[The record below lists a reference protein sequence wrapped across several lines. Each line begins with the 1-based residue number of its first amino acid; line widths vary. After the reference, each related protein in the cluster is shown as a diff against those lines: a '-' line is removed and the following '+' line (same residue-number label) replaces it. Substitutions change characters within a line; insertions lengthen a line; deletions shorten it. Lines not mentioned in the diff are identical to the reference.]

1 MLNIFGGNHEEIGS
15 TDKNLIFKTQGKIRI
30 QWGKKF
36 IDLLDNDGNI
46 NCGLKNIISTVS
58 SEDSIKKDGFYYLDG
73 ALIACVGGKKII
85 ISSESGNT
93 FVSFLVE
100 QDTTDEQKQ
109 LAQKNIG
116 FYYDTKK
123 DINITNGIAYVE
135 DEGTLYIINNGN
147 ISQFSASIPNPYPK
161 QFVINKEDQ
170 TSKGSLIITG
180 SGETN
185 GLMFDTL
192 SIFSDN
198 GAIYKSNVHKFFSG
212 DDEIVQITN
221 DGVITKSIQS
231 ENASSLS
238 GYRIYNN
245 KGKYILDI
253 DSINVRDGLNISPNI
268 YPLEYYPNKN
278 IITNTKNIED
288 SKVKCYLKYINTY
301 KVGDTLL
308 VYDPLNLKEIEL
320 NILESAE
327 NYITT
332 NNIEISN
339 LSNVKC
345 DLINED
351 LAIGNI
357 KTKYNSKNVGI
368 ISKQNIFY
376 STKFDKEGS
385 GDKIYPFYSNTLYEE
400 LEPNIEKYNYV
411 IPPIGLIKKL
421 QLVHS
426 AEYIKKDKKIYFKD
440 YSGNNLFTIDATD
453 FIKDGMVSNVYVE
466 RKNLY
471 ITFNTDAGKDT
482 ITIPISKIFDS
493 SKYYTKLEIDS
504 MISSSSA
511 SSTPIGTILMWPG
524 SNLPEGYLICNGG
537 TFNKEECPELY
548 NILGSNKLP
557 DLRDRFIVGAG
568 NEYNLG
574 NTGGEKE
581 HTLTVE
587 ELPSHKHIYSSIGD
601 NRLATRYGSR
611 EDAVQGDS
619 NYGSAWDYETQAVG
633 NNQPHENRPPY
644 YALYFIIRASN
655 SAVTPPEPSPE
666 PEPDPETTTNMTI
679 TISNN
684 TGSKIYASRLD
695 FIGTSYTQIDFE
707 DTYEIVSSKTITVSV
722 NESIIGLSY
731 TSIQVIDDTQQHCA
745 YLTDSGEGTIS
756 TVISVT
762 ATQKI

>member
-1 MLNIFGGNHEEIGS
+1 MINIFGGNHEEIGS
-15 TDKNLIFKTQGKIRI
+15 TDKNLILKTQGKIRI

-46 NCGLKNIISTVS
+46 NCGLKNIINQVS
-58 SEDSIKKDGFYYLDG
+58 SEDSIKKDGFYYLNG
-73 ALIACVGGKKII
+73 ALIACVGGQKII

-93 FVSFLVE
+93 FVSFLVQ
-100 QDTTDEQKQ
+100 QDTTNDQKKI
-109 LAQKNIG
+109 AQKNIG
-116 FYYDTKK
+116 FYYDSKK
-123 DINITNGIAYVE
+123 DINVTNGIAYVE
-135 DEGTLYIINNGN
+135 DEGTIYIINNGN

-170 TSKGSLIITG
+170 TSKGSLVITG

-198 GAIYKSNVHKFFSG
+198 GAIYKSNLHQF
-212 DDEIVQITN
+212 IVNGNTVAKINQDGIIVNQI
-221 DGVITKSIQS
+221 SS
-231 ENASSLS
+231 ENANQNK
-238 GYRIYNN
+238 GYRIYNS

-253 DSINVRDGLNISPNI
+253 DSINVRDGLNVSPNI
-268 YPLEYYPNKN
+268 YPLEYYSNRN
-278 IITNTKNIED
+278 VITNTKNVEN
-288 SKVKCYLKYINTY
+288 SKIKCYLKYTNTY
-301 KVGDTLL
+301 KVGDKLL
-308 VYDPLNLKEIEL
+308 IYDQVNLNKIK
-320 NILESAE
+320 ITVLEKGE
-327 NYITT
+327 NYIVTD
-332 NNIEISN
+332 NIEASK

-345 DLINED
+345 NLVNED
-351 LAIGNI
+351 LAIGEI
-357 KTKYNSKNVGI
+357 ETKYNSKNVGL

-376 STKFDKEGS
+376 STKFDKEGT

-400 LEPNIEKYNYV
+400 LEPNIENYSYV

-426 AEYIKKDKKIYFKD
+426 AEYVKNEKLIYFRD

-453 FIKDGMVSNVYVE
+453 FIKDGMVSNVYIE
-466 RKNLY
+466 GKNLY
-471 ITFNTDAGKDT
+471 ITFNTDSGKDT
-482 ITIPISKIFDS
+482 IIIPISKIFDS
-493 SKYYTKLEIDS
+493 SKYYTKSEIDQ
-504 MISSSSA
+504 MISSSSS

-524 SNLPEGYLICNGG
+524 SNLPTGYLVCDGS
-537 TFNKEECPELY
+537 TFSKDDCPELY

-568 NEYNLG
+568 NSYTLG
-574 NTGGEKE
+574 SIGGEKE
-581 HTLTVE
+581 HTLTIE
-587 ELPSHKHIYSSIGD
+587 ELPSHKHIYSSTCE
-601 NRLATRYGSR
+601 NTLTTRYGNR
-611 EDAVQGDS
+611 EDAIQGDS

-655 SAVTPPEPSPE
+655 SAITPPEPS

-684 TGSKIYASRLD
+684 TGSNIYASRLD
-695 FIGTSYTQIDFE
+695 FLGTTISIRFD

-722 NESIIGLSY
+722 DESIIGTEY
-731 TSIQVIDDTQQHCA
+731 IGIQIVDEVQAHCA
-745 YLTDSGEGTIS
+745 YVTNSGEGTIS
-756 TVISVT
+756 TVLSVT
-762 ATQKI
+762 ATQKFI